1 MALSNSQYNAIM
13 RIYNQRQF
21 QNKHEQEQR
30 ITEVYERLPQIHQI
44 DDAIST
50 QAVAC
55 AKRLLEGDL
64 GARER
69 LKKQIAK
76 RSVYTRLLEL
86 GANPDRLQK
95 LGYVYDFKEKNE
107 HRVAGSF
114 GNFGEREFF
123 YFYIFLL

>member
-64 GARER
+64 IQGEI
-69 LKKQIAK
+69 KKTDCRFKGGKGNPVGSLWIC
-76 RSVYTRLLEL
+76 TRLY
-86 GANPDRLQK
+86 GYAVSLQRMP
-95 LGYVYDFKEKNE
+95 GHRIYRGEKM
-107 HRVAGSF
+107 S
-114 GNFGEREFF
+114 
-123 YFYIFLL
+123 LL

>member
-69 LKKQIAK
+69 LKKQIADLREEK
-76 RSVYTRLLEL
+76 AILLEVS
-86 GANPDRLQK
+86 LQRMP
-95 LGYVYDFKEKNE
+95 GHRIYRGEKM
-107 HRVAGSF
+107 S
-114 GNFGEREFF
+114 
-123 YFYIFLL
+123 LL

>member
-50 QAVAC
+50 QAVA
-55 AKRLLEGDL
+55 
-64 GARER
+64 
-69 LKKQIAK
+69 
-76 RSVYTRLLEL
+76 
-86 GANPDRLQK
+86 
-95 LGYVYDFKEKNE
+95 
-107 HRVAGSF
+107 
-114 GNFGEREFF
+114 
-123 YFYIFLL
+123 

>member
-44 DDAIST
+44 YDAIST

-69 LKKQIAK
+69 LKKQI
-76 RSVYTRLLEL
+76 E
-86 GANPDRLQK
+86 
-95 LGYVYDFKEKNE
+95 
-107 HRVAGSF
+107 
-114 GNFGEREFF
+114 
-123 YFYIFLL
+123 I